1 MSTDKY
7 APSLEKIYII
17 FTNAATLGTLRLHR
31 QFHPSSH
38 QSSDSFAT
46 IATI

>member
-7 APSLEKIYII
+7 APSLKKIYII

-31 QFHPSSH
+31 QYHPFSH
-38 QSSDSFAT
+38 QSKGSSVTTAT
-46 IATI
+46 T

>member
-31 QFHPSSH
+31 QYHPFFH
-38 QSSDSFAT
+38 QSKGSFVTTAT
-46 IATI
+46 T

>member
-31 QFHPSSH
+31 QYHPSSH
-38 QSSDSFAT
+38 HSKGSSAT

>member
-31 QFHPSSH
+31 QYHPSSH
-38 QSSDSFAT
+38 QSKSSFAT
-46 IATI
+46 TATT

>member
-17 FTNAATLGTLRLHR
+17 FTNAATLGTLRPHR
-31 QFHPSSH
+31 QYHPFFH
-38 QSSDSFAT
+38 QSMDSSAT
-46 IATI
+46 IAIT

>member
-31 QFHPSSH
+31 QYHPSSH
-38 QSSDSFAT
+38 QSTGSFST
-46 IATI
+46 IAIA